1 MSVCALVVAM
11 GSTAVYAQAGG
22 AGAPKIGVVDAA
34 LFQDEKTGITKLL
47 NALRALSLEF
57 QPAENEL
64 NILQTRLQGL
74 GKELQTLKEAQ
85 EKGNPPVDAK
95 TVKAKEEEAN
105 KLYADY
111 QAKGDALEQ
120 RSQQRQAAVL
130 NPIYQ
135 DIRVALA
142 DFAKQKGYSIIL
154 GRDSILA
161 LGDDKLDVTKDFVT
175 YFNSKPATPATP
187 ATPK

>member
-11 GSTAVYAQAGG
+11 SSTAAFAQTGA
-22 AGAPKIGVVDAA
+22 AGALKVGVVDAGQ
-34 LFQDEKTGITKLL
+34 FQDEKGGITKLL

-57 QPAENEL
+57 QPAENEVNL
-64 NILQTRLQGL
+64 LKTRLQGL

-95 TVKAKEEEAN
+95 TVKAKEDEAN

-111 QAKGDALEQ
+111 QQKADALEQ

-130 NPIYQ
+130 NPIYGE
-135 DIRVALA
+135 IRTALG
-142 DFAKQKGYSIIL
+142 DYAKQKGYSIIL

-161 LGDDKLDVTKDFVT
+161 VGDDKLDITKDFIT
-175 YFNSKPATPATP
+175 YFNSRPAAPAN
-187 ATPK
+187 PK